1 MIQGERTDNPYPNN
15 QKIEGIVNRLNE
27 WKYWRKF
34 YILLNYISN
43 ASKFFAEKIHGFK
56 VKDLI
61 HFIWSNGDIL
71 NKIKDAY
78 KKLYNNKLIDDIKN
92 NTDGDFRIGLS
103 ILIGK

>member
-1 MIQGERTDNPYPNN
+1 MIQGERSDNPYPNN
-15 QKIEGIVNRLNE
+15 QKIKDIV
-27 WKYWRKF
+27 
-34 YILLNYISN
+34 ISN
-43 ASKFFAEKIHGFK
+43 PDKFFAEKIHGFK

-92 NTDGDFRIGLS
+92 NNVDDFQIGLS
-103 ILIGK
+103 IFIGK